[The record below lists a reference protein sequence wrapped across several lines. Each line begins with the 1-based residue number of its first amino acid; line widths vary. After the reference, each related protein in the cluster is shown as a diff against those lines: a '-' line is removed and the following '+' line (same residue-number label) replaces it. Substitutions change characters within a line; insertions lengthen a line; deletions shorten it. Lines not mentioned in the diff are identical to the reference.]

1 MSRVIGPLPGHRR
14 DHRDLERGRVVERRQ
29 QPGDRPRQQRLAR
42 SRRPHE
48 HDAVSAGQ
56 RDLEAASCLELA
68 ADLRQVGDGP
78 RHRDRLGRAA
88 VDGTLAAQL
97 DPRPAHRDA
106 PRSPAAHPLHHVAD
120 RLDRCQLDPLDQ
132 PRLGRGGGRHH
143 DPPVAPPREGVDHR
157 QDPGHRADLAAE
169 RELADHRPADAV
181 GPDLLRA
188 EQDPQRDR
196 EIERGARLAQLGR
209 REVDGDAAR
218 RVLEAGV
225 AQRAADPFAGLLERR
240 VGKADDREAGQA
252 GSDVDLD
259 ADHAAGEADERGG
272 GNGREHARTL
282 PGGAYLPLIRRR
294 GVRDQRGA
302 GACWPRGAGRPA
314 PPPRPACRPL
324 ARTATAT
331 RRAPSPTS

>member
-1 MSRVIGPLPGHRR
+1 MTSSAAASSSGGSSPGIVRASSVLPDPGGPTNTMPCPPASAISRPRRASSWPRTSDRSGTGHVIGTGSGGLPST
-14 DHRDLERGRVVERRQ
+14 
-29 QPGDRPRQQRLAR
+29 A
-42 SRRPHE
+42 
-48 HDAVSAGQ
+48 
-56 RDLEAASCLELA
+56 
-68 ADLRQVGDGP
+68 
-78 RHRDRLGRAA
+78 
-88 VDGTLAAQL
+88 TLAAQL
-97 DPRPAHRDA
+97 DPRPAHGDA
-106 PRSPAAHPLHHVAD
+106 PGSPAAHPLHHVAD

-169 RELADHRPADAV
+169 RQLADHRPADAV

-209 REVDGDAAR
+209 REVDGDAAW

-225 AQRAADPFAGLLERR
+225 AQRAADPFASFLERR
-240 VGKADDREAGQA
+240 VGKADDREPGQS

-259 ADHAAGEADERGG
+259 ADHAAGEADERSG

-282 PGGAYLPLIRRR
+282 PGGAYLSLIPASCGCEISAAR
-294 GVRDQRGA
+294 V
-302 GACWPRGAGRPA
+302 PAGRAAPGRPS

-324 ARTATAT
+324 ARTAAGI
-331 RRAPSPTS
+331 RRAPSRTS